1 MIMIL
6 NLTDGIEAVFLALI
20 LQSVEANKSISETL
34 ALYMDQEQ
42 IPGFLEGIRKFA
54 GSKLKHPV
62 LKTVLDEPEEQIHE
76 YHEKKTFYE
85 QR

>member
-1 MIMIL
+1 MIL

-20 LQSVEANKSISETL
+20 LQSVEANKSISEML
-34 ALYMDQEQ
+34 ELYMDKEQ
-42 IPGFLEGIRKFA
+42 IPQFLKGIRKFA

-62 LKTVLDEPEEQIHE
+62 LKTVLDEPEERISE

-85 QR
+85 RS